1 MISLE
6 TTSPREYRRMAYLFI
21 TKGSMVL
28 ITTSMHLTTPG
39 MGERN
44 TNTDRGQSSP

>member
-1 MISLE
+1 M
-6 TTSPREYRRMAYLFI
+6 TSPREYQRMAFLFI
-21 TKGSMVL
+21 TKGSMRL

-39 MGERN
+39 IGERN